1 MCASCVIGNEE
12 ELCCLSD
19 STKLCKQ
26 ETSLAFSHTQMDK
39 VKSKLHVGFTVGVE
53 QSTIYLFYTLYLF
66 IKDKIGCQGRM
77 GFAYNMFGDF
87 EVPNTRQVYFFQT
100 RDGQAVHETCY

>member
-1 MCASCVIGNEE
+1 M
-12 ELCCLSD
+12 
-19 STKLCKQ
+19 
-26 ETSLAFSHTQMDK
+26 
-39 VKSKLHVGFTVGVE
+39 
-53 QSTIYLFYTLYLF
+53 F

-87 EVPNTRQVYFFQT
+87 EVPNTRQLKKTCNCFQT